1 MLLNPPSKKEAD
13 RRAYIRAWLDAIGV
27 PESSI
32 RAEYHTKAGP
42 IDLYLTNRRVI
53 IEVKQSGRLDGGPD
67 RPGTGA
73 KRNETAFEQLDR
85 YVRAER
91 LRERLYLEDGI
102 TDSTWLGAVTDG
114 AVWYVWEWDPQ
125 PSEIEGAPRP
135 VRTWQGQGLNSGNM
149 GRLAGLFDRESVG
162 REWASPDMSH
172 AFSDILESMHERY
185 GQLRGTGSVRTQRG
199 LWLEQLKGGGNPPEG
214 EEGRIFVLHSLL
226 ILISRLISSEADP
239 REGFVQW
246 VPDSEIG
253 KLRAVIGRYNW
264 SQETGDVLRSLYSE
278 FVPVQHRRIYGE
290 YYTPDWLAEL
300 ICSEIIDD
308 GFIEE
313 QIRKF
318 ESGGAVSGV
327 LDPAC
332 GSGTFLYHAAR
343 RVMESGPVRASYLGR
358 EKIASLVCRMIRGM
372 DIHPVAVEMAK
383 ANMRRLL
390 PRASHEDVIVYQ
402 GDALLTPRPEA
413 ALFGYSGSALPLS
426 SPKGLHLVLPGWFVR
441 SDSGNISRFV
451 ESACD
456 DTAMP
461 PSLGADVPGYD
472 RGQLADAHDQLRKIV
487 REESDGV
494 WFWYILNQAGPM
506 RLRRT
511 IGRTVSNPPWVSYDK
526 IQEARRK
533 EEIRRMAEERRL
545 WVGGKNN
552 RFDLAALFVDR
563 CPELYETPGSKS
575 AWVLP
580 RSSMRADTWKGL
592 RDKAGGKMSG
602 SWDLGNL
609 PFGTGSCVAFFGHR
623 TGDKKL
629 SRTGGKLRASD
640 SWEAVS
646 EKTEWSEP
654 GAAFAEKRSE
664 WTDRKGKNL
673 ARKGASII
681 PHCLVWAGSVT
692 ARGGTAHV
700 RTKPARWPPWRDL
713 GVMEGNVPES
723 WIRDC
728 ASAGDLVPYAMPTVT
743 RCVLPIDGGGWD
755 AGRGRFRFWRD
766 ARDQYAAHRASGAHT
781 PKTLE
786 ARLDFNGAIFA
797 QLGRTGEHVAYN
809 KAGNTLYAARIP
821 DERIIHDTLYYL
833 KCASKDEALFLEGV
847 LNARIMRA
855 AFAATRK
862 NGMDFAAHI
871 WSMVPVPRYDGSD
884 PLHRRLASLAAEA
897 ERISKR
903 ACRAHDTTARVRK
916 RVARALEEDGFSS
929 EIDGACAGIMPD
941 YATPPKPEKRQAG
954 PT

>member
-1 MLLNPPSKKEAD
+1 M
-13 RRAYIRAWLDAIGV
+13 
-27 PESSI
+27 
-32 RAEYHTKAGP
+32 
-42 IDLYLTNRRVI
+42 
-53 IEVKQSGRLDGGPD
+53 
-67 RPGTGA
+67 
-73 KRNETAFEQLDR
+73 
-85 YVRAER
+85 RAER

-135 VRTWQGQGLNSGNM
+135 VRMWQGQGLNSGNL

-162 REWASPDMSH
+162 REWATPDMSH

-199 LWLEQLKGGGNPPEG
+199 LWLEQLKGGGNSPEG
-214 EEGRIFVLHSLL
+214 EEGRLFVLHSLL
-226 ILISRLISSEADP
+226 ILISKLISSETDP

-253 KLRAVIGRYNW
+253 R
-264 SQETGDVLRSLYSE
+264 
-278 FVPVQHRRIYGE
+278 
-290 YYTPDWLAEL
+290 LAEI

-358 EKIASLVCRMIRGM
+358 EKIAALVCRMIRGM

-390 PRASHEDVIVYQ
+390 PRASHGDVIVYQ

-426 SPKGLHLVLPGWFVR
+426 SPKGLHLVLPGWFVL
-441 SDSGNISRFV
+441 SDSGDISRFV

-461 PSLGADVPGYD
+461 PSLGVDVRGYD
-472 RGQLADAHDQLRKIV
+472 RGQLACAHDQLRKIV

-506 RLRRT
+506 RLRGT

-563 CPELYETPGSKS
+563 CPELYETAGAKS

-580 RSSMRADTWKGL
+580 RSAMRADTWKGL
-592 RDKAGGKMSG
+592 RDKAGKKMSG

-609 PFGTGSCVAFFGHR
+609 PFSTNSCVVFFGHKTR
-623 TGDKKL
+623 DRKL

-646 EKTEWSEP
+646 GKTEWSKA
-654 GAAFAEKRSE
+654 GASFAERCSE
-664 WTDRKGKNL
+664 WTDGRGRNL

-692 ARGGTAHV
+692 ASGGTARV

-713 GVMEGNVPES
+713 GVMDGDVPES

-728 ASAGDLVPYAMPTVT
+728 ASAGDLAPYSVPGVT
-743 RCVLPIDGGGWD
+743 RCVLPIDGDGWD

-766 ARDQYAAHRASGAHT
+766 ARDQYAAHRGAGAHT

-786 ARLDFNGAIFA
+786 ARLDFNGAIFK

-809 KAGNTLYAARIP
+809 KAGSTLYAARIP
-821 DERIIHDTLYYL
+821 NKRIIHDTLYW
-833 KCASKDEALFLEGV
+833 KHVISVSCA
-847 LNARIMRA
+847 
-855 AFAATRK
+855 
-862 NGMDFAAHI
+862 
-871 WSMVPVPRYDGSD
+871 
-884 PLHRRLASLAAEA
+884 
-897 ERISKR
+897 
-903 ACRAHDTTARVRK
+903 
-916 RVARALEEDGFSS
+916 
-929 EIDGACAGIMPD
+929 
-941 YATPPKPEKRQAG
+941 
-954 PT
+954 